1 MDRDERFSFAN
12 NWLPLRDREDLFT
25 REQLQILFHAVVAR
39 ESIIR
44 ISQRVLAV
52 NFHTFYHEADVV
64 GPAVLVEVYC
74 EERKKKKKKKKKK
87 EGSRSYPRREKEFH
101 LRASTTRLYVCKW
114 S

>member
-74 EERKKKKKKKKKK
+74 EERKKKKKKK
-87 EGSRSYPRREKEFH
+87 SYPRREKEFH
-101 LRASTTRLYVCKW
+101 PRASTTRLYVCKW

>member
-74 EERKKKKKKKKKK
+74 EERKKKKKK
-87 EGSRSYPRREKEFH
+87 ERRIAIVSSKGE
-101 LRASTTRLYVCKW
+101 RVSSARIDYSPVCL
-114 S
+114 